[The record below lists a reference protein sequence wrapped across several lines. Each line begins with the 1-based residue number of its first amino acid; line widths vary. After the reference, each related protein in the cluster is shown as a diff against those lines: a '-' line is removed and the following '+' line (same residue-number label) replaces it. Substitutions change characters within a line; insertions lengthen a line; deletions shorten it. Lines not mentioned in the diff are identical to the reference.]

1 MKARPDSMLTD
12 GQKIATQTYAR
23 AISMMFQKMFEI
35 GNAADDRS
43 EAVIQTTRLM
53 REFSTTPEIGRLR
66 PELEQSLD
74 VLYDEVKE

>member
-1 MKARPDSMLTD
+1 
-12 GQKIATQTYAR
+12 
-23 AISMMFQKMFEI
+23 MMFQKMFEI